1 MSEVLQ
7 LDQQDVNLSIDSF
20 LGSMNLI
27 LDEHAP
33 LKQVNK
39 YNLKFKSK
47 PWIIPAIQTSISVKN
62 YLPKRFIK
70 SKDPQTKQIFCE
82 QYKDYRNVLST
93 LLKKKNKLLFRVPHR
108 CWEHWGGGA
117 LPLHW
122 GQLFKIWL
130 EGGGLSQY
138 VGGAWVGPKMLSKN
152 TCEGVYL
159 IVKLPTIILQACKF
173 TKNKLH
179 THFSRIL
186 ARF

>member
-1 MSEVLQ
+1 MREIGQNLFSKTLF
-7 LDQQDVNLSIDSF
+7 LTILIKICLRFSNLTSKIRDVNLSIDSF

-108 CWEHWGGGA
+108 C
-117 LPLHW
+117 
-122 GQLFKIWL
+122 
-130 EGGGLSQY
+130 
-138 VGGAWVGPKMLSKN
+138 
-152 TCEGVYL
+152 
-159 IVKLPTIILQACKF
+159 
-173 TKNKLH
+173 
-179 THFSRIL
+179 
-186 ARF
+186 